1 MNFIDLASLCRVR
14 QSLSLDVESIVSQE
28 HAFDSDVTTI
38 LSRYARTGALPPGRG
53 PGSYV
58 DVSAVS
64 GADYAG
70 VLDAV
75 SAAQAAV
82 QVAQA
87 AESALLQTLNSPPD
101 NPPPVPPVPPVLP

>member
-1 MNFIDLASLCRVR
+1 MKFIDIAILCRVR
-14 QSLSLDVESIVSQE
+14 QSLSLDSESIVSQE

-38 LSRYARTGALPPGRG
+38 LSRYSRTGALPPGRG

-75 SAAQAAV
+75 SSAQAAV
-82 QVAQA
+82 QAAQA
-87 AESALLQTLNSPPD
+87 AESALLQTLNLPPD
-101 NPPPVPPVPPVLP
+101 NLPPVPPVPPVLP

>member
-14 QSLSLDVESIVSQE
+14 QSLSLDSESIVSQE

>member
-1 MNFIDLASLCRVR
+1 MKFIEIASLCRVR
-14 QSLSLDVESIVSQE
+14 QPLSLDVDSIVSQE